1 MKQLRFIC
9 LALVALSLVAWRT
22 PDQQVE
28 QVIVIG
34 RSADQAATAVRAAQ
48 GTVERDLRIIDGVA
62 ARLAPWQIGYL
73 RSQGLHV
80 APNSRLSASNTATA
94 YTPPTVNGVAPASA
108 LGLDHHSR
116 LSGRGVTV
124 ALVDSG
130 LPHIP
135 ELRPDRELNDG
146 TLMAGDGRGRFLAY
160 HDFTNRAGRSQ
171 DPYGHGTH
179 IAGTIAG
186 STLLDRAELGYW
198 RGVAPDVNLVVARAL
213 GADGSGTYVD
223 TIAAIDW
230 IVANKTRYNVRVLNL
245 SLFAPVQSLYWA
257 DPLNQAVM
265 RAWQSGLVVVAAAGN
280 NGSDAESV
288 AVPGNNP
295 YVITVGAYRSAAVAN
310 SGADEVTQWS
320 ARGPTPDA
328 GFVKPDVLAPG
339 VRVISGLP
347 RGSALAESAA
357 EGRVARRAV
366 LDLAGTHSLVGLYQL
381 SGTSMAAAEVSGL
394 VALLLQQRPNLT
406 NNQVKWLLA
415 RNARLAVDAQ
425 TGQASY
431 STWEQGFGKVDALA
445 LLGYRGQI
453 ESANLR
459 LDIAR
464 DLDSSVNGQHYVGM
478 TTYDPATG
486 LYSIPVSGDFESTYF
501 NWCGQFVP
509 WPGSSS
515 LGACGSTVPS
525 TGSTWSGAGSTWSGA
540 GSAWSGGGIAWSGA
554 GSAWSGAGSA
564 WSGAGSAWSGGG
576 SAWSGAGSAWS
587 GGGSAWSGNGS
598 TWPGGGSAW
607 SGILVSWRGQD

>member
-1 MKQLRFIC
+1 MKQLRLIC
-9 LALVALSLVAWRT
+9 LALFALSLAAWRP
-22 PDQQVE
+22 PDQPVE

-34 RSADQAATAVRAAQ
+34 RSTNQAATAVRAIQ
-48 GTVERDLRIIDGVA
+48 GTVERDLRIIDAVA
-62 ARLAPWQIGYL
+62 ARLAPRQIGYL
-73 RSQGLHV
+73 RSQGLRV
-80 APNSRLSASNTATA
+80 APNARLSATSAAAT
-94 YTPPTVNGVAPASA
+94 YTPHTTNGVAPASA
-108 LGLDHHSR
+108 LGLDRHSR
-116 LSGRGVTV
+116 FTGRGVTV

-130 LPHIP
+130 LPTIP
-135 ELRPDRELNDG
+135 ELRPDSELNDG
-146 TLMAGDGRGRFLAY
+146 TLVAGDRRGRFLVY
-160 HDFTNRAGRSQ
+160 HDFTSRARRSQ

-186 STLLDRAELGYW
+186 STLLDRADQGYW
-198 RGVAPDVNLVVARAL
+198 HGVAPDVNLVVTRAL
-213 GADGSGTYVD
+213 GADGSGSYID

-265 RAWQSGLVVVAAAGN
+265 RAWQSGLVVVTAAGN
-280 NGSDAESV
+280 NGPDPQSV

-295 YVITVGAYRSAAVAN
+295 YVITVGAYRSAAVSD

-320 ARGPTPDA
+320 ARGPTPDS

-357 EGRVARRAV
+357 EGRVVRRTV
-366 LDLAGTHSLVGLYQL
+366 LDLAGTNSLVGLYQL

-394 VALLLQQRPNLT
+394 AALLLQQRPNLT

-415 RNARLAVDAQ
+415 RSANLAVDAQ
-425 TGQASY
+425 TRQASY
-431 STWEQGFGKVDALA
+431 STWEQGFGKVDASA

-453 ESANLR
+453 ASANLR
-459 LDIAR
+459 MDIAR
-464 DLDSSVNGQHYVGM
+464 DLDSSSNGQHYVGM
-478 TTYDPATG
+478 TAYDPATG
-486 LYSIPVSGDFESTYF
+486 RYSVPVSGDFTSTYF

-515 LGACGSTVPS
+515 LGTCGSTVPS
-525 TGSTWSGAGSTWSGA
+525 TGSTWSGGGTAWSG
-540 GSAWSGGGIAWSGA
+540 GGTAWSGGGIAWSGA
-554 GSAWSGAGSA
+554 GTAWSGNGSTWSGAGTAWSGGGIAWSGGGSSWSGAGSA
-564 WSGAGSAWSGGG
+564 WSG
-576 SAWSGAGSAWS
+576 
-587 GGGSAWSGNGS
+587 NGS
-598 TWPGGGSAW
+598 VWPGGGIAW

>member
-1 MKQLRFIC
+1 MKQLRLIC
-9 LALVALSLVAWRT
+9 LVLFALSLAAWRL
-22 PDQQVE
+22 PDQPVE

-34 RSADQAATAVRAAQ
+34 RSTNQAATAVRAIQ

-62 ARLAPWQIGYL
+62 ARLAPRQIGYL
-73 RSQGLHV
+73 RSQGLRV
-80 APNSRLSASNTATA
+80 APNARLSATSAVAA
-94 YTPPTVNGVAPASA
+94 YTPPTTNGVAPASA
-108 LGLDHHSR
+108 LGLDRHSR
-116 LSGRGVTV
+116 FTGRGVTV

-130 LPHIP
+130 LPTIP
-135 ELRPDRELNDG
+135 ELRPDSELNDG
-146 TLMAGDGRGRFLAY
+146 TLVADDRRGRFLVY
-160 HDFTNRAGRSQ
+160 HDFTSRARRSQ

-186 STLLDRAELGYW
+186 STLLDRADEGYW
-198 RGVAPDVNLVVARAL
+198 NGVAPDVNLVVARAL
-213 GADGSGTYVD
+213 GADGSGSYVD

-265 RAWQSGLVVVAAAGN
+265 RAWQSGLVVVTAAGN
-280 NGSDAESV
+280 NGPDPQSV

-295 YVITVGAYRSAAVAN
+295 YVITVGAYRSAAVSD

-357 EGRVARRAV
+357 EGRVVRRTV
-366 LDLAGTHSLVGLYQL
+366 LDLAGTNSLVGLYQL

-394 VALLLQQRPNLT
+394 AALLLQQRPNLT

-415 RNARLAVDAQ
+415 RSARLAVDAQ

-431 STWEQGFGKVDALA
+431 STWEQGFGKVDASA
-445 LLGYRGQI
+445 LLGYRGQVA
-453 ESANLR
+453 SANLR
-459 LDIAR
+459 MDIAR
-464 DLDSSVNGQHYVGM
+464 DLDSSANGQHYVGM
-478 TTYDPATG
+478 TAYNPATG
-486 LYSIPVSGDFESTYF
+486 RYSVPVSGNFTSTYF

-509 WPGSSS
+509 WPGSSG
-515 LGACGSTVPS
+515 LGTCGSTVPS
-525 TGSTWSGAGSTWSGA
+525 SGSTWSGAGTAWSGA
-540 GSAWSGGGIAWSGA
+540 GTAWSGGGIAWSG
-554 GSAWSGAGSA
+554 GGT
-564 WSGAGSAWSGGG
+564 AWSGGG
-576 SAWSGAGSAWS
+576 STWSGAGTAWSGGGTAWS
-587 GGGSAWSGNGS
+587 GGGSSWSGAGNAWSGNGS
-598 TWPGGGSAW
+598 VWPGGGIAW